1 MSEMANMAATPVA
14 TEGAASAAVE
24 VSGGG
29 ANIPV
34 NFDQMETLTSRF
46 KEEVAP
52 KAEAKAEEAEATE
65 EAPEQEAKAEDK
77 PAEEEKTKAEAKA
90 EAKRIAKIKLKMG
103 DKNLEI
109 TSDAMIPVK
118 VDGKTIEVP
127 VADVLSSYSSKS
139 QRDREFHQFN
149 SEKKSF
155 ETQRQKLG
163 DVVNKSYELLS
174 QKQDLR
180 GFIEYM
186 SEALGVDGQKLYSDA
201 VEKIRQTV
209 EQDSA
214 LSPEE
219 RQLKQLQEENQ
230 FYRSKAEAQRTAE
243 AQAKELK
250 TLETQVT
257 ELMTQTGMDKA
268 AFVKAYDDLI
278 STGVEAKAVTPQMV
292 QKFYSN
298 QRTIETIETRLKDIN
313 PEAAD
318 EQTIER
324 LATLAIQT
332 DANPSEIQEIIDSLY
347 GNVAEKKLSK
357 KVSKTLTKKQAE
369 AGNRNAATSPSFF
382 DDLTF

>member
-1 MSEMANMAATPVA
+1 MSDTASVAATPVA
-14 TEGAASAAVE
+14 TEGSTTAPVE
-24 VSGGG
+24 VAGGG

-52 KAEAKAEEAEATE
+52 KAEPEAEATE
-65 EAPEQEAKAEDK
+65 EAAEQEAKAEEK
-77 PAEEEKTKAEAKA
+77 PVEEEKTKAELKA

-149 SEKKSF
+149 NDKKSF
-155 ETQRQKLG
+155 ETQRQKLS
-163 DVVNKSYELLS
+163 DVVNKSYEMLS

-180 GFIEYM
+180 GFVEYM

-201 VEKIRQTV
+201 VEKIRQAV

-250 TLETQVT
+250 TLETQVS
-257 ELMTQTGMDKA
+257 ELMTQSGMDKA
-268 AFVKAYDDLI
+268 TFVKAYDDLI
-278 STGVEAKAVTPQMV
+278 STGVEAKAVTPAMV

-318 EQTIER
+318 EKTIER

-332 DANPSEIQEIIDSLY
+332 DANPAEIQEIIDSLY

-357 KVSKTLTKKQAE
+357 KVSKTLTKKQSE
-369 AGNRNAATSPSFF
+369 AGNRNAATAPSFF

>member
-1 MSEMANMAATPVA
+1 MSEMANVAATPVVA
-14 TEGAASAAVE
+14 DGASVGAVE
-24 VSGGG
+24 VAGGG

-34 NFDQMETLTSRF
+34 NFDQMETLASRF
-46 KEEVAP
+46 REEAP
-52 KAEAKAEEAEATE
+52 KAEAKADAEDAGEAE
-65 EAPEQEAKAEDK
+65 EAPAAKEAEPEAKA
-77 PAEEEKTKAEAKA
+77 EEKTKAELKA

-155 ETQRQKLG
+155 ETQRQKLS
-163 DVVNKSYELLS
+163 DVVNKSYEFLS

-180 GFIEYM
+180 GFVEYM

-201 VEKIRQTV
+201 VEKIRQAV
-209 EQDSA
+209 EQDSQ

-230 FYRSKAEAQRTAE
+230 FYRNKAEAQRTAE

-250 TLETQVT
+250 TLESQVT

-268 AFVKAYDDLI
+268 TFVKAYDDLV
-278 STGVEAKAVTPQMV
+278 STGIDAKAVTPQMV

-318 EQTIER
+318 EKTIER

-332 DANPSEIQEIIDSLY
+332 EANPAEIQEIIDSLY

-357 KVSKTLTKKQAE
+357 KVSKTLNKKQAE

>member
-1 MSEMANMAATPVA
+1 MSEMANIAATPVA
-14 TEGAASAAVE
+14 AEGATTAVE

-29 ANIPV
+29 ASAPV
-34 NFDQMETLTSRF
+34 NFDQMEALTSRF

-52 KAEAKAEEAEATE
+52 KAEAKSEEAEATE
-65 EAPEQEAKAEDK
+65 EAPEQEAKAEEK
-77 PAEEEKTKAEAKA
+77 PVEEEKSKAELKA

-219 RQLKQLQEENQ
+219 RQLKQLQEENK

-243 AQAKELK
+243 AKAKELK
-250 TLETQVT
+250 TLETQVS
-257 ELMTQTGMDKA
+257 ELMTQSGMDKA
-268 AFVKAYDDLI
+268 TFVKAYDDLV
-278 STGVEAKAVTPQMV
+278 STGIEAKDVTPQMV

-313 PEAAD
+313 PEAAN
-318 EQTIER
+318 EETIER

-332 DANPSEIQEIIDSLY
+332 GANATEIQEVIDSLY

-357 KVSKTLTKKQAE
+357 KLNKTLTKKQAE